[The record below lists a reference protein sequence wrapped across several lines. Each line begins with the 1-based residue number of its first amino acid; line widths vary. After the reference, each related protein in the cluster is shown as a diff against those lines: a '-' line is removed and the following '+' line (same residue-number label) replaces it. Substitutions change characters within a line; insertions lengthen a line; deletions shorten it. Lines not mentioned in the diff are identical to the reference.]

1 MKFYFAGHSTFGNR
15 GCEALVRSTI
25 GLLRERVP
33 SSTFIVPSS
42 NIELDRRQWPQAEG
56 SGVDFVAAPPFPAV
70 IKWWNRAG
78 RVLPLVQRLVVPH
91 YSLDASSRAALAGSD
106 VVIMSGG
113 DVISLDYGLASLY
126 NWTGVAE
133 NAMAIGKPVGMW
145 AASVGPFKREPRV
158 EKFVANQL
166 RRYAAISVRES
177 ATMDYLGG
185 LGIKTEKVADPAFT
199 LKPEPFDHAALMP
212 AGAEGV
218 IGLNVSPLIRGYRP
232 DEASRRALDAEIVGF
247 VRELLASP
255 DSRDF
260 GVLLIPHVGMLD
272 GSSENSDHHYMQ
284 GLLDRAD
291 FDPARVHLAP
301 PTLNAAQLKHLIAQ
315 CRFFIGARTHATIAA
330 FSSGVPTVS
339 IAYSVKSKGINQDLF
354 GHLDFVLE
362 TPHVT
367 ATTLLEHL
375 RRLVAAEAKVRSH
388 LDEAMPKVRQRAAS
402 AADQLLTAL
411 RVGDRNTA

>member
-25 GLLRERVP
+25 GLLRERLP
-33 SSTFIVPSS
+33 SATFIVPSS
-42 NIELDRRQWPQAEG
+42 NIALDRRQWPQAETL
-56 SGVDFVAAPPFPAV
+56 GVKFVAEPPFPAV

-78 RVLPLVQRLVVPH
+78 RVLPPVHRLFVPR
-91 YSLDASSRAALAGSD
+91 YSLDTSSQSALAASD

-126 NWTGVAE
+126 RWTGLAE
-133 NAMAIGKPVGMW
+133 NALALGKPIGMW

-158 EKFVANQL
+158 EALVANQL
-166 RRYAAISVRES
+166 RRYAAISVREG
-177 ATMDYLGG
+177 ATMDYLSS
-185 LGIKTEKVADPAFT
+185 LGIKSEKVADPAFT
-199 LKPEPFDHAALMP
+199 LQPEAFDDAALMP
-212 AGAEGV
+212 AGTEGV

-247 VRELLASP
+247 IRELLSSP

-291 FDPARVHLAP
+291 FDAARVRLAP
-301 PTLNAAQLKHLIAQ
+301 PVLNAAQIKHLIAR

-339 IAYSVKSKGINQDLF
+339 IAYSVKAKGINQDLF

-362 TPHVT
+362 TPEVT
-367 ATTLLEHL
+367 AAALLEHL
-375 RRLVAAEAKVRSH
+375 RRLFAAEAKVRST
-388 LDEAMPKVRQRAAS
+388 LDETMPQVRQRAAC
-402 AADQLLTAL
+402 AADHLLKAV
-411 RVGDRNTA
+411 RAGARDAS